1 MRIISGK
8 YKGFKFPSHRLK
20 DTRPTTD
27 RAKESLFNILNQKYD
42 FSEINCL
49 DLYAGTGNISFEFL
63 SRGAQSVDLIES
75 NFKCVEYIRTV
86 ASKLDLDLRIYKN
99 RVLPQLSKLS
109 NQYDLIF
116 ADPPYQSPD
125 YSSLVQQIRE
135 LNLLKEGGTLI
146 VEHPSSLNL
155 NDTSL
160 LERRV
165 YGQSTFSF
173 FTFE

>member
-27 RAKESLFNILNQKYD
+27 RAKESLFNILSQKYD
-42 FSEINCL
+42 FNEVSCL

-63 SRGAQSVDLIES
+63 SRGVQSMELVES
-75 NFKCVEYIRTV
+75 NFKCVSYIKDV
-86 ASKLDLDLRIYKN
+86 ANTLGVDLKLSKN
-99 RVLPQLSKLS
+99 RVLKQLERLDE
-109 NQYDLIF
+109 QYDIIF

-125 YSSLVQQIRE
+125 YGVLVERIKELKLIRT
-135 LNLLKEGGTLI
+135 GGTLI
-146 VEHPSSLNL
+146 IEHPTSLKL
-155 NDTSL
+155 TTDGL
-160 LERRV
+160 LERRE